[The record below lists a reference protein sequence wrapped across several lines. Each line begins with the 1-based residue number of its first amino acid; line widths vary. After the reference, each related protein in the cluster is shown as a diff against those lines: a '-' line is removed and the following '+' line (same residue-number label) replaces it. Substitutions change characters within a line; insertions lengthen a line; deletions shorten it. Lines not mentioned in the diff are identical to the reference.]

1 MGRWKVNGNLL
12 PPFNRKLE
20 ISAHEKQK
28 GKRGE
33 RHNRETDIHS
43 IKKKMVFFFPI
54 KKYFFKKGSRN
65 PFSVVTPLPPGHLF
79 WPLFCSVLCI

>member
-12 PPFNRKLE
+12 SPFNRKLE

-33 RHNRETDIHS
+33 RDNRETDIQKS
-43 IKKKMVFFFPI
+43 IMTLIALKKMVFLFPNKKIFF
-54 KKYFFKKGSRN
+54 
-65 PFSVVTPLPPGHLF
+65 
-79 WPLFCSVLCI
+79 